1 MQSISIKSTVRLSSG
16 YTMPLLGLGVF
27 RNTGSSVVPACT
39 AAFETGYRHID
50 SAKLYANE
58 REVGDAVANSGL
70 KREEV
75 FISEQCL
82 GFDITAHTGRL
93 LATKIRSVDHAR
105 VRPRLTHSLKEFS
118 ASNHDEFQFE
128 YIDLLLIHD
137 PLCGPQNRLKMWRAF
152 LKVRDEGLVKN
163 VGVSNL

>member
-1 MQSISIKSTVRLSSG
+1 MQSLSIKSTVLLSSG
-16 YTMPLLGLGVF
+16 YTIPLLGLGVY
-27 RNTGSSVVPACT
+27 RNTGSSVVPACI

-75 FISEQCL
+75 FISKQWHS
-82 GFDITAHTGRL
+82 FDTIPHIDL
-93 LATKIRSVDHAR
+93 LSATKIRSVDHAR
-105 VRPRLTHSLKEFS
+105 VRPQLTHSLKEFN
-118 ASNHDEFQFE
+118 ASNNEKFQFE

-137 PLCGPQNRLKMWRAF
+137 PLCGPQNRLKMWKA
-152 LKVRDEGLVKN
+152 LLQARDEGLVKS